1 MKFFPII
8 WASLWRRPARTIFTA
23 TSVLIAFLLFGSL
36 FGIVSGIDAIL
47 NDLSPDG
54 LRVQARSN
62 LRDALPE
69 SYLQKLVNTP
79 GVKGV
84 SSVTALFD
92 TRFAGSKTTIS
103 LSALG
108 GESPLDVFAHQFRL
122 PREQREALRTTRTG
136 AIIGGRLAEKFGWKI
151 GDRIP
156 VTSSFWPRR
165 DGSPSWVFDI
175 VGIYDWDGHPELA
188 NEVFINYRYL
198 EDARAVGNGL
208 VHVFIVRIAD
218 ARRSAA
224 IAATIDDM
232 FANSSYPTVTRNDR
246 DWIRARI
253 DRIGN
258 IEFFVL
264 SIVGAALF
272 TLLFLTGNTMAQ
284 SVAERIPELSMLKAL
299 GFSDLSVF
307 VMVLFE
313 AVLLCVGGA
322 LAGLGISV
330 ALFPPMAEA
339 IQLPIALPAQSIA
352 LGVGIA
358 LLLALLSSLWPS
370 LRAKRLS
377 VIDGLAGR

>member
-36 FGIVSGIDAIL
+36 FGIVSGIDAIF

-62 LRDALPE
+62 VRDALPE

-84 SSVTALFD
+84 MSVTGLFD
-92 TRFAGSKTTIS
+92 ARFEGSKTPIQVV
-103 LSALG
+103 ALG
-108 GESPLDVFAHQFRL
+108 GENPLDVFAHQFRL
-122 PREQREALRTTRTG
+122 PREQRAALLTTRTG
-136 AIIGGRLAEKFGWKI
+136 AIVGGRLAEKFGWKI

-188 NEVFINYRYL
+188 NEVMFNYRYL
-198 EDARAVGNGL
+198 EEARAAGNGL
-208 VHVFIVRIAD
+208 VSVFTVRIAD

-224 IAATIDDM
+224 IAAAIDDM
-232 FANSSYPTVTRNDR
+232 FVNSSYPTMTRSDR

-253 DRIGN
+253 SRLGD

-299 GFSDLSVF
+299 GFSDLNVF
-307 VMVLFE
+307 VMVLSE

-322 LAGLGISV
+322 LAGLGITV
-330 ALFPPMAEA
+330 AFFPSLVEA
-339 IQLPIALPAQSIA
+339 VQLPIALPGQSIA

-377 VIDGLAGR
+377 VVDGLAGR